1 MSKTAIKLIEI
12 QNRKPAN
19 VVCATM
25 QDCTL
30 RLLADRIFSG
40 FYF

>member
-1 MSKTAIKLIEI
+1 MSKTANTLNEVR
-12 QNRKPAN
+12 NRVPAN

-25 QDCTL
+25 QDSTL
-30 RLLADRIFSG
+30 RLLAARIFSG